1 MTEPVQL
8 YQLRVDG
15 LVAEENIPVAQLSG
29 LLNSYGVVRDDTL
42 NRLMAGQRQQVL
54 GQVLEL
60 SRQAPEFAS
69 GVYTLL
75 VNGRVAA
82 KDVPDAKL
90 AKLLASYG
98 ASKKETTRSLVA
110 GLTRRVLGQDLKL
123 LHQGDGQT
131 AEKTSNHALP
141 TTKAVAEPTALIPN
155 RTQTEPDLPA
165 RAPKAPTPFDA
176 PLQELLMRA
185 KKLRKGTLIFGVSA
199 LVLALLGGVLYSV
212 GIAVEPTTTIHHILV
227 PDTVAKA
234 FQSVENAGVGLTSTG
249 NVSIIAEE
257 LFGGVAFRVVCL
269 IAMVM
274 GMAFSIL
281 AGRYLNAIP
290 YIMVGIAPQLLGT
303 ILGFG
308 DVQTTSKPN
317 EFASAIESKNLSTLQ
332 RLLSSRADIDDVAK
346 AYVLAQASVADGRST
361 RWVVETVRNLRE
373 GKNEGSFTVP
383 SSVAYAIEATD
394 LGQDAKLS
402 DKAEQHRQNALAEAR
417 DWKRKSIWA
426 LLLAG
431 VLGVVA
437 TGHESIAQIIFRR
450 VRRIS
455 KLLDPVMSSFI
466 HPRR

>member
-29 LLNSYGVVRDDTL
+29 LLNSYGVVKDDTV

-60 SRQAPEFAS
+60 SRQAPEFPS

-98 ASKKETTRSLVA
+98 ARKKETTRSLVA

-123 LHQGDGQT
+123 LHQAD
-131 AEKTSNHALP
+131 EKTVQITSNQEQP
-141 TTKAVAEPTALIPN
+141 TIKPVAEPTALVPN
-155 RTQTEPDLPA
+155 RTHTEPDLPA
-165 RAPKAPTPFDA
+165 RAPKSPTPFDA
-176 PLQELLMRA
+176 ALQELTTRA
-185 KKLRKGTLIFGVSA
+185 KKLRKGTLIFGA
-199 LVLALLGGVLYSV
+199 TALALAVLGGVLYSV
-212 GIAVEPTTTIHHILV
+212 GIAVEPTTTIHQILV
-227 PDTVAKA
+227 PDAVAKA
-234 FQSVENAGVGLTSTG
+234 FQSLENAGVGISNLGGVST
-249 NVSIIAEE
+249 VVEE
-257 LFGGVAFRVVCL
+257 LLGGVAFRVGSL
-269 IAMVM
+269 IVMVI

-281 AGRYLNAIP
+281 AGRYINVLP
-290 YIMVGIAPQLLGT
+290 CIMVGLAPQVLGTLLGFSD
-303 ILGFG
+303 G
-308 DVQTTSKPN
+308 QTTSKPD

-417 DWKRKSIWA
+417 DWKRKSVWA